1 MAQNETR
8 TLPAD
13 DCMVC
18 RKHRGEIEIPGGAV
32 LSDPHLFV
40 GHAAMPSD
48 ESKTYPGIFII
59 EPLRHIPGPEDLT
72 DQEAEAMG
80 LLVTRLSKALRA
92 CTDAEHV
99 YIFRFGHHV
108 AHLHI
113 FIVPR
118 YPGTP
123 PEYWGTRVDEWP
135 DGPRATSKEIEEL
148 CGRVRNFLLG
158 QA

>member
-1 MAQNETR
+1 MAENEIYP
-8 TLPAD
+8 LPVE

-32 LSDPHLFV
+32 HSDRLIFV
-40 GHAAMPSD
+40 GHAAMPADGS
-48 ESKTYPGIFII
+48 ETYPGIFII

-72 DQEAEAMG
+72 DQEARALGIQM
-80 LLVTRLSKALRA
+80 TRLSKALRA

-123 PEYWGTRVDEWP
+123 REYWGPRVDEWP
-135 DGPRATSKEIEEL
+135 DGPRATSKEIDEL
-148 CGRVRNFLLG
+148 CERVRSFLHN